1 MMTSGREGVGGHM
14 KTGNT
19 PAMGIVALLVI
30 GAIGLTGCGGPAS
43 APGTPGA
50 TAADGSVT
58 PPPGTVRMAGSD
70 AMVGLAQAW
79 ADGYTTENSDVT
91 ITVKVAGGGTDA
103 GIAALISK
111 RVEFADST
119 REMTPDEIAKA
130 KAAGV
135 DPVGTK
141 VARDGVAV
149 VVNPSNTVTTLTKD
163 QLGRIYTGAIT
174 NWKDVGG
181 PDKAIK
187 LVITGASSATHEL
200 VTQDVL
206 GGGAFAASAKLLESN
221 QAVVDAVAADPDAIG
236 CIGAGFDATTVTVLG
251 IDGIQGTVDTV
262 TDGTCSLSRV
272 LYLYSN
278 GTPSG
283 VGKAFLDWILDAEG
297 QQVVADEGFV
307 PVK

>member
-1 MMTSGREGVGGHM
+1 M
-14 KTGNT
+14 KIRNART
-19 PAMGIVALLVI
+19 MGIVAALVI
-30 GAIGLTGCGGPAS
+30 GAVGLAGCGSHTS
-43 APGTPGA
+43 ALGAPGA

-79 ADGYTTENSDVT
+79 ADGYTTENADVT
-91 ITVKVAGGGTDA
+91 ITVKVAGGGSDA
-103 GIAALISK
+103 GIAALIGK
-111 RVEFADST
+111 KAEFADST

-135 DPVGTK
+135 DPVATK
-141 VARDGVAV
+141 VARDGLAV
-149 VVNPSNTVTTLTKD
+149 VVNPANPVSGLTKD
-163 QLGRIYTGAIT
+163 QLSRIYTGAIT
-174 NWKDVGG
+174 NWKEVGG

-200 VTQDVL
+200 MTQDVL
-206 GGGAFAASAKLLESN
+206 GGGAFAPSTKLLESN
-221 QAVVDAVAADPDAIG
+221 QAVVDAVANDPDAIG

-251 IDGIQGTVDTV
+251 VDGIQGTVDTV
-262 TDGTCSLSRV
+262 TDGTSPLSRM

-278 GTPSG
+278 GVPTG

-307 PVK
+307 PLQ